1 MKVVEN
7 NFNIKFRNFFS
18 TYLYMLKK
26 SKKLLCLSCR
36 KNERQKKQHFCK
48 MCQNSPSVRIV
59 KDDLIENE
67 RIKDLNELE
76 MKTKELKIKCMV
88 YF

>member
-1 MKVVEN
+1 MVV
-7 NFNIKFRNFFS
+7 
-18 TYLYMLKK
+18 
-26 SKKLLCLSCR
+26 
-36 KNERQKKQHFCK
+36 
-48 MCQNSPSVRIV
+48 
-59 KDDLIENE
+59 DDLIENE

>member
-1 MKVVEN
+1 
-7 NFNIKFRNFFS
+7 
-18 TYLYMLKK
+18 MLKK

-36 KNERQKKQHFCK
+36 KNERQTKQYFCK
-48 MCQNSPSVRIV
+48 MCQNSPSVRMV
-59 KDDLIENE
+59 VDDLIENE